1 MDDDAATKS
10 SVIYVGNL
18 PKTLTESQIRMYF
31 NQFGTVVNIRL
42 MKSKKTGNS
51 RGYCYVKFES
61 HEIASITAEA
71 MNNYF
76 IDGRVLKV
84 HVKETADHVRYLFK
98 KGRPI
103 LNRRRRL
110 LIRSR
115 DIQES
120 RDRAEAT
127 VSDTLNA
134 LGKKHVAAETE
145 AEQLRS
151 RLQSAIERMEAKQ
164 SRLGTNIHDSAIRKY
179 KRALE
184 LLSTSK

>member
-1 MDDDAATKS
+1 MGDDEPTKS

-31 NQFGTVVNIRL
+31 NQFGTVVSIRL

-51 RGYCYVKFES
+51 RGYCYVKFETP
-61 HEIASITAEA
+61 EIASITAEA

-84 HVKETADHVRYLFK
+84 HVKETGDHIRHLFK

-103 LNRRRRL
+103 LSRRRRL

-115 DIQES
+115 DIQAS
-120 RDRAEAT
+120 RERAEAT
-127 VSDTLNA
+127 INDTLNA
-134 LGKKHVAAETE
+134 LGSKGAAAETDV
-145 AEQLRS
+145 EQLRS
-151 RLQSAIERMEAKQ
+151 RLRSAVERMEAKH
-164 SRLGTNIHDSAIRKY
+164 SRLGTDIHDSTIRKY

-184 LLSTSK
+184 LLPASK